1 MLKTATKSLVLSPAA
16 ASLSLRACAV
26 ALILFLDKSFL
37 NLFVDFA
44 IAQHA
49 EGAAA
54 VVRDIQHF
62 GLRFLVTAALAVAL
76 LTYVRVNP
84 PLVEVDDR
92 ARTSRVSYRL
102 LALHILLILAQ
113 APVLANL
120 YQGSG
125 PTPLF
130 LEYIATCLLLSVVG
144 FVVLLA
150 AAAPLALWA
159 SAARALGST
168 WLYGLTAALSATLA
182 IQWSQA
188 LWQPTAFVTFRLV
201 QWVLAPFIASL
212 QAHPADLILATDQF
226 AVQVS
231 DICSGLEGIGLMLAF
246 CGAWLL
252 RFRAEY
258 RFPHA
263 LLLIP
268 AGIVVIFVLNVL
280 RIAALVLI
288 GHLGYPEV
296 AEIGFHSQAGWI
308 AFNAA
313 ACSIVVASRYSSWI
327 SRPQRDAAPDRG
339 DNPAAA
345 YLLPFLGLLLGGMLA
360 RALSAGFELFYSFR
374 IVLAL
379 WGLIACFSQLRTVQW
394 RFTWRGPA
402 AGLSVLALWLV
413 GAHLLVAPQSAPEAL
428 LALPRNTQLL
438 WLTGRTLTAVLLV
451 PVAEELAFR
460 GFLMRRLVS
469 VDFSSVEY
477 RAVGALPLIASSV
490 AFGMGHAHMLVP
502 GIAAGIVYGIVVI
515 RTGRLGEA
523 IAAHAVTNLGLAFC
537 VLSFG
542 QWQLW

>member
-16 ASLSLRACAV
+16 APLSLRACAV
-26 ALILFLDKSFL
+26 ALVLFLDKSFL
-37 NLFVDFA
+37 NLFVNFG

-49 EGAAA
+49 EGSAA

-84 PLVEVDDR
+84 ELSEVNKR
-92 ARTSRVSYRL
+92 ARLSRVSYRL

-113 APVLANL
+113 APLLANL
-120 YQGSG
+120 YERSG
-125 PTPLF
+125 PAPLF
-130 LEYIATCLLLSVVG
+130 LQYITGCSLLSLNA

-150 AAAPLALWA
+150 AAAPLALWV
-159 SAARALGST
+159 SAARAVGST
-168 WLYGLTAALSATLA
+168 WLYGLTAAVSATLA

-188 LWQPTAFVTFRLV
+188 LWRPTAFVTFRLV
-201 QWVLAPFIASL
+201 QWLLAPFIASL
-212 QAHPADLILATDQF
+212 QAHPSDLILATDHF

-231 DICSGLEGIGLMLAF
+231 DICSGLEGVGLMLAF

-263 LLLIP
+263 LLLLP
-268 AGIVVIFVLNVL
+268 AGIVAIFILNVL
-280 RIAALVLI
+280 RIATLVLI
-288 GHLGYPEV
+288 GHVGHPEV

-313 ACSIVVASRYSSWI
+313 ACSIVVAGRKSRWI
-327 SRPQRDAAPDRG
+327 SRPQEAAAKDRD

-345 YLLPFLGLLLGGMLA
+345 YLLPFLGILLGGMLA

-379 WGLIACFSQLRTVQW
+379 WGLIACSSHLRAVHW

-402 AGLSVLALWLV
+402 AGLAVLALWLV
-413 GAHLLVAPQSAPEAL
+413 GAHLLLAPQSAPDGL

-460 GFLMRRLVS
+460 GFLMRRLVR

-477 RAVGALPLIASSV
+477 RAVGALPLIASSIV
-490 AFGMGHAHMLVP
+490 FGIGHAHMLVP

-515 RTGRLGEA
+515 RSGRLGEA

-537 VLSFG
+537 VLRFG